1 MFKVGNLVS
10 TTITWDNINRYY
22 FNKTIFKD
30 EIFFMY
36 PENVSFGSVSENI
49 IKLDFIP
56 SSKIE

>member
-10 TTITWDNINRYY
+10 TTITLGNINRFY

-30 EIFFMY
+30 EIFIMY
-36 PENVSFGSVSENI
+36 PESQTFGSITANI

-56 SSKIE
+56 SRKI